1 MDNEPEFDEEYW
13 GSIIE
18 EVRLLEQPTEFAI
31 KEESKWDNL
40 DEKSK
45 FFEIERYKE
54 DTQHRRTLSTWAG
67 VVVSMW
73 LLCVVLILIGNTRN
87 YRLSDSV
94 LITLLGTTTLN
105 VLALM
110 LVVLNDIFRNG
121 KKD

>member
-1 MDNEPEFDEEYW
+1 MDNVFDFNEEDW
-13 GSIIE
+13 DSIIE
-18 EVRLLEQPTEFAI
+18 ETRTLEQPTEFAI
-31 KEESKWDNL
+31 KEESKWTNL

-54 DTQHRRTLSTWAG
+54 DTRHRRILSTWAG
-67 VVVSMW
+67 VVVSFW
-73 LLCVVLILIGNTRN
+73 LLCVVLILVGNTQN
-87 YRLSDSV
+87 YGLSDSV

-105 VLALM
+105 VIALM